1 MLNQYFH
8 SRTLNSA
15 VAVNDRLNLF
25 VYARHGREE
34 KTPQN
39 AFRKPILKILKKHGG
54 KAHRMTVLKELE
66 KAMDDQL
73 TKFDKSDI
81 PSGTIRWQK
90 SAEWEVRVM
99 REKDLLKPVSETP
112 SGVWALTEKG
122 FESSSIL

>member
-1 MLNQYFH
+1 MFVK
-8 SRTLNSA
+8 R
-15 VAVNDRLNLF
+15 RL
-25 VYARHGREE
+25 HKREE